1 MLGFFIAALGVLF
14 GVGSVQVRQFEL
26 AAAAEIASK
35 LQGPAQVSVSTS
47 LNGLAGV
54 FGDVRRATI
63 RASNFSTEELPLYTE
78 PWRSTRGKIGE
89 LRLELSN
96 FYLAGLRVESLEA
109 SIPNCCFD
117 YGLALKKRMMRL
129 SRSGSGTGTVR
140 LRDHDLAGFILKK
153 FKEIK
158 SVEVEVRNDKV
169 FVKGSGDFVLVR
181 TNFEVI
187 ATLVSPDG
195 TTLELAN
202 ARIFFDGKPADELA
216 RKALLDTLNPVVDL
230 HGDLKLFDAVKIRRI
245 SLSRGYVEASGDT
258 KIPDSPYGPESIRAK
273 ASTRRQNSGFD
284 LTNLLQ
290 GGLEGLP

>member
-1 MLGFFIAALGVLF
+1 
-14 GVGSVQVRQFEL
+14 
-26 AAAAEIASK
+26 
-35 LQGPAQVSVSTS
+35 
-47 LNGLAGV
+47 
-54 FGDVRRATI
+54 
-63 RASNFSTEELPLYTE
+63 
-78 PWRSTRGKIGE
+78 
-89 LRLELSN
+89 
-96 FYLAGLRVESLEA
+96 LEA

-153 FKEIK
+153 FKEVK
-158 SVEVEVRNDKV
+158 SVEVEVRDDKV

-230 HGDLKLFDAVKIRRI
+230 HADLKLFDAVKIRRI